1 MTKKDF
7 IQFANLIGR
16 FEARL
21 KLGNRQARTL
31 LFEEL
36 VDILDKSN
44 KNFSYSIFHRAT
56 QDAEEIYLLNA
67 EEETEKQ
74 IRRREEEDN
83 KRKKIAEEVL
93 RKEAEQKNNI
103 TTSITI

>member
-21 KLGNRQARTL
+21 KLGDRQARTL

-56 QDAEEIYLLNA
+56 QDAEEIYLIEH
-67 EEETEKQ
+67 EEEQIEK
-74 IRRREEEDN
+74 RFKEEQKEEN
-83 KRKKIAEEVL
+83 KRI
-93 RKEAEQKNNI
+93 KEDAIHDMKSENFI
-103 TTSITI
+103 